1 MTFST
6 YSRLQHKRPFAAMAV
21 AFTLALSLAPSA
33 ASAQAPVAP
42 PPPPSETPRPAA
54 PEPTLDE
61 LLGLPPAQPRKDG
74 QAAPIDPAR
83 AQLDDQLT
91 ATDRANDFRQ
101 AVNLMRQTASR
112 LEAAQDVGIDTQR
125 LQQQTLDRLDKMIEQ
140 AERNRQEQKSRS
152 SSQSRQQQ
160 QQQESAQR
168 QQQSSQAQ
176 QQAQQQGQQQGTS
189 AQGGAVPRQEGTLN
203 QQPPS
208 TAAWGNL
215 PDRVRDALLQGL
227 SDRFSSRYKSLTEE
241 YYKRLAEQ
249 PSRTE
254 PQR

>member
-1 MTFST
+1 MIDR
-6 YSRLQHKRPFAAMAV
+6 SRHNLSRQRLPGVVAACILLAP
-21 AFTLALSLAPSA
+21 ALSLAQQPPAPSP
-33 ASAQAPVAP
+33 APLP
-42 PPPPSETPRPAA
+42 QRPAT

-61 LLGLPPAQPRKDG
+61 LLGLPPAQPRSPGD
-74 QAAPIDPAR
+74 AAPIDPSR
-83 AQLDDQLT
+83 TQLEEQLT
-91 ATDRANDFRQ
+91 ATDRADDFRQ
-101 AVNLMRQTASR
+101 AVNLMRQTATR
-112 LEAAQDVGIDTQR
+112 LEGGRDVGIDTQR

-160 QQQESAQR
+160 QQQQSEQS
-168 QQQSSQAQ
+168 QQQSSQA
-176 QQAQQQGQQQGTS
+176 QQAQQQGQQQGAE
-189 AQGGAVPRQEGTLN
+189 AQGGNIPRQEGTLN

-249 PSRTE
+249 PSSTE
-254 PQR
+254 PRR